1 MPPTARS
8 QTTIDGVAAWT
19 QGALESLGR
28 LAGVG
33 RVGLALTEGG
43 GRRLRFTASDRD
55 NGEPPAWCHIDAYDD
70 VPLNTAVRAGQPVI
84 GTLVDLEERYATFV
98 SHQRGTSTVGI
109 AAVPIVAGGRTLGGF
124 VLFFDAPVAF
134 GAELRA
140 ELQHLGAELGATFR
154 EAQRGQ
160 EHGPAS
166 LPDRELPP
174 GAVAVVLDVPGD
186 AAAVGDARRFLRR
199 ALDGWGVDPE
209 ASDTAVL
216 CVSELVT
223 NAVIHADT
231 GCSVHVAMKD
241 DVLTVTVRDH
251 GSPNAASGVMIEEP
265 LRVHG
270 RGLQLVE
277 ALANRWGSEHD
288 TAGTTVWF
296 ALDLQP
302 ESWSEK

>member
-8 QTTIDGVAAWT
+8 QTTIDAVAAWT
-19 QGALESLGR
+19 QGALESLSG

-55 NGEPPAWCHIDAYDD
+55 NSERPDWCHVDAYDD
-70 VPLNTAVRAGQPVI
+70 VPLNTAVRAGQPVV
-84 GTLVDLEERYATFV
+84 GTLEDLEERYATFV
-98 SHQRGTSTVGI
+98 SRQRGTSTVGL
-109 AAVPIVAGGRTLGGF
+109 AAVPIGPAGKTLGGF
-124 VLFFDAPVAF
+124 VLFFDAPQAF
-134 GAELRA
+134 GAEQRA
-140 ELQHLGAELGATFR
+140 ELQRLGAELGATLR

-160 EHGPAS
+160 EQERSP
-166 LPDRELPP
+166 LPDLALSP
-174 GAVAVVLDVPGD
+174 GAVAVVHDVPGD
-186 AAAVGDARRFLRR
+186 AAGVGDARRFLRR
-199 ALDGWGVDPE
+199 ALDGWDVDPE

-216 CVSELVT
+216 CLSELVT
-223 NAVIHADT
+223 NAVIHADS
-231 GCSVHVAMKD
+231 GCAVHVLLED

-251 GSPNAASGVMIEEP
+251 GSPNGASGEPLEEP

-277 ALANRWGSEHD
+277 ALAPRWGSERD

-296 ALDLQP
+296 ALDL
-302 ESWSEK
+302 

>member
-1 MPPTARS
+1 MPPSAGS
-8 QTTIDGVAAWT
+8 QAAIDGIAPWT
-19 QGALESLGR
+19 QGALDSLGR
-28 LAGVG
+28 LAGVR

-55 NGEPPAWCHIDAYDD
+55 NSERPSWCHIDAYDD
-70 VPLNTAVRAGQPVI
+70 VPLNTAVRAGQPVV
-84 GTLVDLEERYATFV
+84 GTLDDLEERYATFV

-109 AAVPIVAGGRTLGGF
+109 AAVPIVAGRRTLGGF
-124 VLFFDAPVAF
+124 VLFFDAAIAF

-140 ELQHLGAELGATFR
+140 ELQHLGAELGATLR

-160 EHGPAS
+160 EQEPAS
-166 LPDRELPP
+166 LPDRALPP
-174 GAVAVVLDVPGD
+174 GAVAVVHDVPGD

-199 ALDGWGVDPE
+199 ALDDWGVGPE

-216 CVSELVT
+216 CLSELVT
-223 NAVIHADT
+223 NAVIHADS
-231 GCSVHVAMKD
+231 GCAVHVLLEA
-241 DVLTVTVRDH
+241 DVLTVTVRDR
-251 GSPNAASGVMIEEP
+251 GFPNAASGELVEDS

-277 ALANRWGSEHD
+277 ALATRWGSEHD

-296 ALDLQP
+296 ALDLRP
-302 ESWSEK
+302 ES

>member
-1 MPPTARS
+1 MPPTAGS
-8 QTTIDGVAAWT
+8 QATIDGVAAWT
-19 QGALESLGR
+19 HGALESLDR
-28 LAGVG
+28 LAGVR

-55 NGEPPAWCHIDAYDD
+55 NGEQPVWCHIDAYDD
-70 VPLNTAVRAGQPVI
+70 VPLNTAVRAGEPVV
-84 GTLVDLEERYATFV
+84 GTLEDLEQRYATFV

-109 AAVPIVAGGRTLGGF
+109 AAVPIVAGGKTLGGF
-124 VLFFDAPVAF
+124 VLFFDAPIAF

-140 ELQHLGAELGATFR
+140 ELQHLGAELGATLR

-160 EHGPAS
+160 EQGPAS
-166 LPDRELPP
+166 PPDGELPP
-174 GAVAVVLDVPGD
+174 GAVAVVHDVPGD
-186 AAAVGDARRFLRR
+186 AAAVGDARRFLRH
-199 ALDGWGVDPE
+199 ALDGWDVDPE

-216 CVSELVT
+216 CLSELVT
-223 NAVIHADT
+223 NAVIHTDS
-231 GCSVHVAMKD
+231 GCSVHVLLKD
-241 DVLTVTVRDH
+241 DLLTFTVRDH
-251 GSPNAASGVMIEEP
+251 GSPNTVSGEMIEEP

-277 ALANRWGSEHD
+277 ALATRWGSEHS

-296 ALDLQP
+296 VLDLRP